1 VRIPSARFN
10 LTATKWFGKLIGVE
24 NTALL
29 AYYGCMCERFHQ
41 SDYIQRTFAFAEEAE
56 PPEEELKLR
65 RLRESVAA
73 YVDIDQIRRYA
84 AEGIDIRL
92 ALRSDEG
99 IPDEIRVLIETLKLL
114 LTPSPAEQI
123 RHPSQ
128 VAALLMVDMGFLQ
141 QEQMKVA
148 CLDIKNRLQKLHMVY
163 QGSLNASLIRVGEM
177 FREPVRLN
185 SAAIIIAHN
194 HPSSDPDP
202 SPEDVLVTTEII
214 KAGKIL
220 DIELLDHIVIGQGR
234 WISMRERG
242 LGFHT

>member
-1 VRIPSARFN
+1 MS
-10 LTATKWFGKLIGVE
+10 
-24 NTALL
+24 
-29 AYYGCMCERFHQ
+29 ERFHPLE
-41 SDYIQRTFAFAEEAE
+41 YVQRAFTFDEEAE
-56 PPEEELKLR
+56 PPEEEQNLR
-65 RLRESVAA
+65 RLRESIAA
-73 YVDIDQIRRYA
+73 YVDIEQVRQYA
-84 AEGIDIRL
+84 ADGSDIRL
-92 ALRSDEG
+92 ALRYDEG
-99 IPDEIRVLIETLKLL
+99 LPNEIRVLFETLRVL

-128 VAALLMVDMGFLQ
+128 LAAFLMVDMGFLQ

-148 CLDIKNRLQKLHMVY
+148 CLDTKNRLQKLHMVY

-202 SPEDVLVTTEII
+202 SPEDVLVTTEIV

-220 DIELLDHIVIGQGR
+220 DIELLYHIVIGQGR

>member
-1 VRIPSARFN
+1 
-10 LTATKWFGKLIGVE
+10 
-24 NTALL
+24 
-29 AYYGCMCERFHQ
+29 M
-41 SDYIQRTFAFAEEAE
+41 
-56 PPEEELKLR
+56 KLR

-73 YVDIDQIRRYA
+73 YVDIEQVRQYA
-84 AEGIDIRL
+84 ADGSDIRL
-92 ALRSDEG
+92 ALRYDEG
-99 IPDEIRVLIETLKLL
+99 LPDEIRMLFETLRVL

-128 VAALLMVDMGFLQ
+128 LAAFLMVDMGFLQ

-148 CLDIKNRLQKLHMVY
+148 CLDTKNRLQKLHMVY

-202 SPEDVLVTTEII
+202 SPEDVLVTTEIV

>member
-1 VRIPSARFN
+1 
-10 LTATKWFGKLIGVE
+10 
-24 NTALL
+24 LL